1 MDKLEYILGHAPSF
15 SNLVTRAAP
24 FVALAKKG
32 QAITTRY
39 FAKKQNE
46 LKQKA
51 CAELSRSVLSFV
63 QL

>member
-1 MDKLEYILGHAPSF
+1 MNRLEYILGHAP
-15 SNLVTRAAP
+15 
-24 FVALAKKG
+24 KG

-46 LKQKA
+46 LTHT
-51 CAELSRSVLSFV
+51 VLSFV

>member
-1 MDKLEYILGHAPSF
+1 MDKLDYIVLGHAP
-15 SNLVTRAAP
+15 R
-24 FVALAKKG
+24 G

-39 FAKKQNE
+39 FVKKQNE

>member
-1 MDKLEYILGHAPSF
+1 MDRLNYILLGHALPI
-15 SNLVTRAAP
+15 AIG
-24 FVALAKKG
+24 KG

-46 LKQKA
+46 LKHPD
-51 CAELSRSVLSFV
+51 SNRDVLSFV